1 MEKIRTIQQ
10 AAKEY
15 PQLAGIW
22 KNVGSDKMN
31 DKGYNEVKQ
40 FQRIRL
46 DEQIALKNLNPIL
59 NGSNFKLERGDM
71 REFCKNFD
79 DNSIDMIFTD
89 PPYEAKYLYL
99 YDEVAQ
105 LAFRALK
112 PGKSMAIILPNGGP
126 EYEYAFDHIRK
137 AGMTF
142 NHYITLLHEG
152 GSE

>member
-1 MEKIRTIQQ
+1 MSLEKIRTIQQ

-22 KNVGSDKMN
+22 KNVGADKMKV

-40 FQRIRL
+40 FL
-46 DEQIALKNLNPIL
+46 
-59 NGSNFKLERGDM
+59 KLERGDM
-71 REFCKNFD
+71 REFCKNID

>member
-1 MEKIRTIQQ
+1 MSLEKIRTIQQ

-89 PPYEAKYLYL
+89 PPYEAEISVL
-99 YDEVAQ
+99 V
-105 LAFRALK
+105 
-112 PGKSMAIILPNGGP
+112 
-126 EYEYAFDHIRK
+126 
-137 AGMTF
+137 
-142 NHYITLLHEG
+142 
-152 GSE
+152 